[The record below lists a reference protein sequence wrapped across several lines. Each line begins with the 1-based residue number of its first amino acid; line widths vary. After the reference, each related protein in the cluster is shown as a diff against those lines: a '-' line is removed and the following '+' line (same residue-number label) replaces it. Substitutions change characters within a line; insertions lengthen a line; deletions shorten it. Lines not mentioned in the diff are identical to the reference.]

1 MERVAAGE
9 VYRAAGEV
17 YAEQTT
23 RVLALP
29 AVASPALLVVAE
41 ETVIH
46 LVALRRATASETR
59 AECGGGGTGGDNA
72 RGDRGAGADDARPQS

>member
-46 LVALRRATASETR
+46 LVAL
-59 AECGGGGTGGDNA
+59 
-72 RGDRGAGADDARPQS
+72 